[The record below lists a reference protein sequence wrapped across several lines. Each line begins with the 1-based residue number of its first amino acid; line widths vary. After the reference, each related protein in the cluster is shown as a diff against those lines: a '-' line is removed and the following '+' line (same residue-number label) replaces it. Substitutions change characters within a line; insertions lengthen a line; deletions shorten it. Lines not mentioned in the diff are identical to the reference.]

1 MKHPLTFGCQA
12 YPWSVY
18 FRDRGLTLDDRLE
31 EALAACAAAGLTNWE
46 HLAVPTP
53 AEAPAFCDR
62 LRQHGLEMASCY
74 HNAQLHDAAAAAV
87 IADLVA
93 RSAASHAF
101 GLRVLVV
108 NPTPI
113 RWGGPEDKDDTQLR
127 LQAKNLDDLGQR
139 LADVGVTLA
148 YHTHAPEMRAG
159 AREFHHMM
167 NATAPEHVSLCVDA
181 QWMHRGCGNSMV
193 AVEDILRLYGD
204 RVASLHVRQTR
215 GGIWTEVVED
225 GEVDWRWIA
234 THLSRKG
241 FSGPVILEAAA
252 EKGTPQAL
260 PMADA
265 VRLSLGYVRP
275 LFA

>member
-1 MKHPLTFGCQA
+1 MKHPLSFGCQS
-12 YPWSVY
+12 YPWSVH
-18 FRDRGLTLDDRLE
+18 FRDRGQTLEAQLDH
-31 EALAACAAAGLTNWE
+31 ALAACAAAGLTNWE
-46 HLAVPTP
+46 HGALP
-53 AEAPAFCDR
+53 APADAPAWAER
-62 LRQHGLEMASCY
+62 LQRHRLEMVSCY
-74 HNAQLHDAAAAAV
+74 SNAQLHDSGASAV

-93 RSAASHAF
+93 RAGASHGF
-101 GLRVLVV
+101 GLRLLVV

-113 RWGGPEDKDDTQLR
+113 RWGGPEDKDDAQLR
-127 LQAKNLDDLGQR
+127 LQAKHLGDLGDR

-167 NATAPEHVSLCVDA
+167 NATAPEQVSLCVDA

-204 RVASLHVRQTR
+204 RVASLHVRQTHA
-215 GGIWTEVVED
+215 GVWTEVVED

-234 THLSRKG
+234 AHLRQRG
-241 FSGPVILEAAA
+241 FSGPVVLEAAA
-252 EKGTPQAL
+252 EKGTPQTM
-260 PMADA
+260 PMAEA
-265 VRLSLGYVRP
+265 VRRSFDYTRR